1 MKKNE
6 LKNEMVKNEMVKR
19 ALNFD
24 PNTATVFTNKMS
36 REEILAK
43 FKQMAKQTKGK

>member
-6 LKNEMVKNEMVKR
+6 LKNEMVKR